1 MKSGNPSRLETQVV
15 IIGASGAGMAAAV
28 TAAEKGADVIVLEK
42 LRDLGE

>member
-15 IIGASGAGMAAAV
+15 IIGAGGAGMAAAV